1 MPGDEWQRFANLRV
15 MFSYMFTH
23 PGTKLVFMGGEF
35 GQTSEWNFEQ
45 SLDWHLL
52 DFAPHKGMKECMKA
66 LNHLYKTEIALS
78 EYSFS
83 IDGFE
88 WIDTQDRENSV
99 LVYARKSADPDQNLV
114 IVLNL
119 TPTPRSDYRVGVLSG
134 GMWEEIFN
142 SDDTLF
148 YGSGQLNAQPVKA
161 ENNLWHGK
169 ANSVRLNLPPLAAII
184 LKKTTKV

>member
-1 MPGDEWQRFANLRV
+1 MPGDEWQKFANLRL

-23 PGTKLVFMGGEF
+23 PGTKLMFMGGEF
-35 GQTSEWNFEQ
+35 GQTSEWNFQQ

-52 DFAPHKGMKECMKA
+52 EFAPHKGMKECVKA
-66 LNHLYKTEIALS
+66 LNNIYKSELALS

-83 IDGFE
+83 SEGFE

-99 LVYARKSADPDQNLV
+99 LVYARKASDPALNLV

-119 TPTPRSDYRVGVLSG
+119 TAVPRPDYRVGVLSG
-134 GMWEEIFN
+134 GLWEEVFN

-148 YGSGQLNAQPVKA
+148 WGSGQLNSSPVKA
-161 ENNLWHGK
+161 ENQLWHGK
-169 ANSVRLNLPPLAAII
+169 DFSVKLNLPPMAAII
-184 LKKTTKV
+184 LKKKL